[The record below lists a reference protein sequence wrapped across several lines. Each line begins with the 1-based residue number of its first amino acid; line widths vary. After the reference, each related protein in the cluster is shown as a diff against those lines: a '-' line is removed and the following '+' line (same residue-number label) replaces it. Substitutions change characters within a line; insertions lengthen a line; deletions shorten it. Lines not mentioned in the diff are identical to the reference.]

1 VPLPLAAHG
10 RATAAPAA
18 AAASSE
24 ALPPTRPF
32 PAAPEYSITT
42 EYLHALERARSC
54 NNHQRR
60 QILGTCGA
68 GQAREQELEA
78 TCQQNVH
85 LQTGSTTHLPPQRQ
99 SALPPASRGFRL
111 SVRRPIRQ
119 SVAKAAALAR
129 ARSGF
134 GSRSSL
140 PAYPP
145 LPLVHTFASST
156 SSEDHEDSTT
166 ELSQASQAAQVS
178 PAEAPPPPAEELGVP
193 GPIDAGVVRH
203 SSIVTSVDDLGS
215 PPPPGA
221 LVPLSSTIGTLT
233 GRSLSTLVAL
243 AQASPPEAIPPAAVQ
258 PVVPA
263 PIGMSRHATVAGSC
277 ESVNADDYSLASP
290 GPSMRI

>member
-1 VPLPLAAHG
+1 VHVPTTKEPLPLAAHG
-10 RATAAPAA
+10 GTATAPAA
-18 AAASSE
+18 AAASSA
-24 ALPPTRPF
+24 ALPPSRPL
-32 PAAPEYSITT
+32 PTPPEYSITS

-54 NNHQRR
+54 NNRQRR
-60 QILGTCGA
+60 QILGACGDS
-68 GQAREQELEA
+68 QAA
-78 TCQQNVH
+78 
-85 LQTGSTTHLPPQRQ
+85 GSTTHLPPQRQ
-99 SALPPASRGFRL
+99 SALPPAGRGFRL

-145 LPLVHTFASST
+145 LPSVHTFASST

-178 PAEAPPPPAEELGVP
+178 PAEAPPPPADEPGVP
-193 GPIDAGVVRH
+193 GPIDAGCARH

-215 PPPPGA
+215 PPGA

-233 GRSLSTLVAL
+233 GRPLSTLVAL
-243 AQASPPEAIPPAAVQ
+243 AQASPLEAIPPPAVQ

-263 PIGMSRHATVAGSC
+263 PIGMSPHVTVAGSC
-277 ESVNADDYSLASP
+277 ESLNADDYS
-290 GPSMRI
+290 MRI